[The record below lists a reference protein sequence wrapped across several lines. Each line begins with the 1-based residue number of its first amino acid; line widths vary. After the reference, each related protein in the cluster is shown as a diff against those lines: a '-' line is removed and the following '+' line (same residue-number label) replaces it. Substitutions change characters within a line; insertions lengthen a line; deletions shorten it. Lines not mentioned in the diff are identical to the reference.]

1 MTIVG
6 RTMAKILGTRNRLDD
21 QMAAEKKPAG
31 VPGRRLGG
39 INSRDPWRFLEC
51 TTSKMFRAAIVGAFA
66 GCASLAAAQTTTLQ
80 AESATLSGVT
90 VATTV
95 AGFTG

>member
-1 MTIVG
+1 MIK
-6 RTMAKILGTRNRLDD
+6 RRLEKW
-21 QMAAEKKPAG
+21 AE
-31 VPGRRLGG
+31 VPGRRPGS
-39 INSRDPWRFLEC
+39 INGRDPWRFLEC
-51 TTSKMFRAAIVGAFA
+51 TTSEMLRAAIVGAFA
-66 GCASLAAAQTTTLQ
+66 GCASLVAAQTTTLQ